1 MMEGPWLGL
10 GIMLAMIVGLVWWC
24 WWMMRKNR
32 NEKEKD

>member
-1 MMEGPWLGL
+1 MMDGPWFGA

-24 WWMMRKNR
+24 WWAMRKGR